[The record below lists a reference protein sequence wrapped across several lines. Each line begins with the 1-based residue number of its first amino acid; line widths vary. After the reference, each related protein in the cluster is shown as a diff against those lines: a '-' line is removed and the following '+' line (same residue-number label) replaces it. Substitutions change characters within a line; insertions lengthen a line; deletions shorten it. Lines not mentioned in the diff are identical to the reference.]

1 MSTPPITENEP
12 VLLRHDADGVTTLT
26 LNRPGQFNSL
36 STELLT
42 ELQHALDAIA
52 QEASVRVVVIAGA
65 GKAYCARTR
74 FEADA
79 R

>member
-1 MSTPPITENEP
+1 MSGG
-12 VLLRHDADGVTTLT
+12 RTTLR
-26 LNRPGQFNSL
+26 NRARASTYEKVGPDNSL